1 MNVMRP
7 SPLLSTALTAL
18 LALAAAAPVG
28 AQRPD
33 TATAIPARLTLLD
46 AIRLGR
52 RRGVSETLA
61 ELNVRIVNARL
72 RERRAD
78 LLPTIAGS
86 ADVSRRTLNFDEF
99 GFPGI
104 SGVTDPFTVI
114 ALQLRGS
121 QTLFDAAA
129 LARMKSGRDTA
140 NASTLDARAVG
151 DAAGAAAGLAYLRV
165 LSAEETVRAREADS
179 TIASS
184 LLDQARQLVT
194 AGVSAAI
201 DATRSE
207 VGFASVR
214 TQLEVARNTR
224 DRARLDLLRLLDAP
238 ADTPVELTDSLL
250 GGVVSI
256 PTDPAEA
263 VQFARAHRPELAA
276 EHARTQAAERALRA
290 IGLEALPSVGV
301 NGYYQ
306 ETGPTFGTLSGN
318 YLVQLAINIPIL
330 DGFRRQARSSEQRA
344 RVDAQR
350 LRERD
355 LGNGIETDA
364 RQAILDLASARQQ
377 VELAGTRVR
386 LAEQEL
392 SQARERFKA
401 GVAGSVETTNAQSS
415 VIAARDALI
424 QAHVAYGTARIAT
437 YRALGVLSEMR

>member
-52 RRGVSETLA
+52 SRGVSETLA